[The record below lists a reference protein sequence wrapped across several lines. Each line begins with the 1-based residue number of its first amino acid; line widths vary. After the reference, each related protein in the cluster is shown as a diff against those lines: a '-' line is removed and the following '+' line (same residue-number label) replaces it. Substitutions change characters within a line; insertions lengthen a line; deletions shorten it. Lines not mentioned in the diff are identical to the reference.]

1 MKPRFRH
8 PLSALGVVAT
18 WLLLNEPVDA
28 GDLLLAVPI
37 GFMTGALLRRLQPPS
52 SRMRYKASAMASL
65 AWLTF
70 VDIVQSNLAV
80 FRIVLRPRRPGRV
93 AGFVAIPLELRHPG
107 GLAVL
112 ACIVTAT
119 PGTSWARYEADRG
132 VLTLHMLDIVDEPRW
147 VREFKARYES
157 RLLEIFE

>member
-1 MKPRFRH
+1 MNVGH
-8 PLSALGVVAT
+8 PLSALGIAAT

-28 GDLLLAVPI
+28 GDLLLAVPVAY
-37 GFMTGALLRRLQPPS
+37 MAAAMLRRLQAPS
-52 SRMRYKASAMASL
+52 PRMRYKARALAML

-70 VDIVQSNLAV
+70 VDIVQSNVAV
-80 FRIVLRPRRPGRV
+80 CRIVLGPGRRERV
-93 AGFVAIPLELRHPG
+93 AGFVAIPLELTHPA

-119 PGTSWARYEADRG
+119 PGTAWARYDAARG
-132 VLTLHMLDIVDEPRW
+132 VVTLHMLDIVDEERW

-157 RLLEIFE
+157 RLLEIFG